1 MILTQEPPTKVD
13 GLIDGIKPDESG
25 GINRFT
31 ENKSIPKN
39 CIENFFLKMNLGI
52 RVI

>member
-1 MILTQEPPTKVD
+1 MYNYFLSESQEPPTKVD

-31 ENKSIPKN
+31 ENKKALLFESA
-39 CIENFFLKMNLGI
+39 FLKD
-52 RVI
+52 